1 MARMIDGNDVLGL
14 TVWSCLFAT
23 PPLGLLALL
32 VEGRAMIA
40 HAMATARP
48 AAWLVVLWQ
57 AYGNTLFGYGLWA
70 WLLTPHPAATVTPL
84 ALLVPVFGMCSA
96 AIILCEPL
104 AWKLVAAGLVL
115 AGFAVMWRDRA
126 GPARHSA
133 KPLSARP

>member
-1 MARMIDGNDVLGL
+1 MIDGNDVLAL

-40 HAMATARP
+40 DAMAVARP

-70 WLLTPHPAATVTPL
+70 WLLTLHPAATVTLL

-96 AIILCEPL
+96 PIILSEPL
-104 AWKLVAAGLVL
+104 PAWKLVGAGLAL
-115 AGFAVMWRDRA
+115 AGFVVMWRDRA

-133 KPLSARP
+133 KPFSARP